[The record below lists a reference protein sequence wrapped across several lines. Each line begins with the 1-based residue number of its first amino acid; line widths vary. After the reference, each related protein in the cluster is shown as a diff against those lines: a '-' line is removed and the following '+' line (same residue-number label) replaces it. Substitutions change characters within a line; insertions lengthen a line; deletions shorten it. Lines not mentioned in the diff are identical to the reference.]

1 VAIKKQNNIGNRVVH
16 FGQFIRWHRVNAG
29 QTTDA
34 FARRL
39 GLTARR
45 LIAIEAMAEPA
56 VQHTTLA
63 AVAKLMDMSMEDLD
77 HAWRSTPVPVTG
89 RKTGPSTDAA
99 RRFTAA
105 CGLVGIAPAEGM
117 RRLRLWVIDQ
127 PPEVQRA
134 VLSHVAADGAPADA
148 PRFTAAVDHLQ
159 DPAQATAERVGHRAR
174 RSASTAP
181 APGGRPAPSPA
192 RSPAPAATT
201 GSRRR

>member
-1 VAIKKQNNIGNRVVH
+1 MATKKQNNTGNRVVH

-63 AVAKLMDMSMEDLD
+63 AIAKVMDKSMEELD
-77 HAWRSTPVPVTG
+77 QAWRSTPVPVTG

-105 CGLVGIAPAEGM
+105 CGLVGIAPAEGL

-127 PPEVQRA
+127 PPEVQRT
-134 VLSHVAADGAPADA
+134 VLSHVATAAADT

-159 DPAQATAERVGHRAR
+159 DPAKATAERVGHRAR
-174 RSASTAP
+174 RSASTSPAP
-181 APGGRPAPSPA
+181 AGRPAPSPA
-192 RSPAPAATT
+192 RSPAPAATG